1 MFRFM
6 AIGDVTSP
14 TAARALAATLWQVRR
29 EYSLDFV
36 TVNAENAGFIIGPP
50 ADVALAL
57 LDGGADVLTGG
68 NHILQN
74 MSLQATL
81 ENDSRILRPANYPD
95 AAPGFGYTVVPAKG
109 LRVLVGNLLGRVHM
123 DPPLDSPFDAAER
136 ILAREAGKY
145 DLAFFDFHAE
155 ATGEKTALA
164 AFLDGRVTVLFGTHT
179 HVPTADDGILPKG
192 TGYVSDLGMCGAR
205 GGVLGMS
212 EESVLSRY
220 TTGLPTRFA
229 PATGALYAD
238 AVIFSI
244 DESKRRTVKT
254 ERVTLS
260 LPAPTEPTRKPA
272 HR

>member
-14 TAARALAATLWQVRR
+14 AAARALAAALWRVRK
-29 EYSLDFV
+29 EYALDFV
-36 TVNAENAGFIIGPP
+36 TVNAENAGFIIGPT
-50 ADVALAL
+50 AEIATAL

-74 MSLQATL
+74 LSLQATL

-109 LRVLVGNLLGRVHM
+109 LRILVGNLLGRVHI

-136 ILAREAGKY
+136 ILAREEGKY
-145 DLAFFDFHAE
+145 DLSFFDFHAE

-164 AFLDGRVTVLFGTHT
+164 YFLDGRVTVLFGTHT
-179 HVPTADDGILPKG
+179 HVPTADDGVLPKG

-205 GGVLGMS
+205 DGILGMS
-212 EESVLSRY
+212 GESVLTRY
-220 TTGLPTRFA
+220 TTGIPVRFA
-229 PATGALYAD
+229 PAQGELYAD

-244 DESKRRTVKT
+244 DERTKRTVKT
-254 ERVTLS
+254 ERITLS
-260 LPAPTEPTRKPA
+260 LPAQEGPRGA
-272 HR
+272 RR